1 MEPHSH
7 NFFDLNSQTPPT
19 NMVTNKDE
27 NIVTNTEEQNDTAL
41 SVEVIRQCL
50 MLNIENTVAHCE
62 TV

>member
-1 MEPHSH
+1 
-7 NFFDLNSQTPPT
+7 
-19 NMVTNKDE
+19 MVTNKVE
-27 NIVTNTEEQNDTAL
+27 NIVTNTEEQNNTAL